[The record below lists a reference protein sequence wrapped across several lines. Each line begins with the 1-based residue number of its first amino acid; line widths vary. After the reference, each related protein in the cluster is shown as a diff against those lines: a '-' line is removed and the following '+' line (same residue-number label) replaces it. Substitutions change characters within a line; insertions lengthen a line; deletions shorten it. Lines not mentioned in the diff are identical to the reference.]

1 MKNRITMNNTP
12 AIDFKKT
19 FYVLGTIGLLLA
31 LMVVGRRILI
41 PVSLAILFAALLS
54 PVVNYLVS
62 KKWPEALAIVT
73 AMLGLIIVAG
83 GIITLLTVEIINIA
97 RDLPDFSER
106 LTAVIASATTSIQE
120 YYPAFEMTSDW
131 RSIVANQIES
141 GAQYVLDSAGDIG
154 NKLLNVILIPVFIV
168 LFLIYRKMPVDFIDA
183 RFSGGNYKR
192 SAKQIFG
199 RVRQM
204 VTQFLVGSLWFTLA
218 TGVMSFI
225 ILLSV
230 GSDYV
235 LFFSIVIALLNLLPY
250 IGTIIAF
257 VIVITYQ
264 FIAMDGIFLPILTW
278 FLLWVSNLIQENA
291 LRPWLVGRSTRINA
305 LAILLSVIIGSM
317 IWGVAGMIVFIPLV
331 GIIKIVMEAVPE
343 LKPYAVFFTD
353 KK

>member
-1 MKNRITMNNTP
+1 MNTTP
-12 AIDFKKT
+12 GIDFRKT

-41 PVSLAILFAALLS
+41 PVSLAVLFAALLS

-62 KKWPEALAIVT
+62 KKWPEFLAIIA
-73 AMLGLIIVAG
+73 AMLILLVGAG
-83 GIITLLTVEIINIA
+83 GIITLLTLEVVNIA
-97 RDLPDFSER
+97 RNLPDFSER
-106 LTAVIASATTSIQE
+106 LTAVIASLTQTIQE
-120 YYPAFEMTSDW
+120 YYPDFEIDSDW
-131 RSIVANQIES
+131 QAIVAKQSQNL
-141 GAQYVLDSAGDIG
+141 AQYIFDSAGDIG
-154 NKLLNVILIPVFIV
+154 NKLLNVILIPVFIA
-168 LFLIYRKMPVDFIDA
+168 LFLIYRKMPLDFIEE
-183 RFSGGNYKR
+183 RFGGGNYKR
-192 SAKQIFG
+192 SATTIFG

-218 TGVMSFI
+218 TGIMSFI

-230 GSDYV
+230 GSDYI

-257 VIVITYQ
+257 AIVITYQ
-264 FIAMDGIFLPILTW
+264 FVAMDGIFLPILTW
-278 FLLWVSNLIQENA
+278 FLLWISNLFQENV

-331 GIIKIVMEAVPE
+331 GIIKIVMEAIPE
-343 LKPYAVFFTD
+343 LKPYSVFFAD